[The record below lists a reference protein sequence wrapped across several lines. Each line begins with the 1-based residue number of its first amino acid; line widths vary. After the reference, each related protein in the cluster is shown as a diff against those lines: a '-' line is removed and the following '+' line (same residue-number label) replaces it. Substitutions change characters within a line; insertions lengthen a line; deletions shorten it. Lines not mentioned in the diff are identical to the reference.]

1 MVKHRYFLINFCYVK
16 NNANKFVFLNF
27 IHNHISCVVLLSCW
41 PFETLNANKTLGI
54 MRITWYS
61 ILLRNISYL
70 WYTFK
75 EAYIAASLKLW
86 VNMGLLMRMLS
97 FHRTVLHM
105 PHFIRPLFF
114 LNDVTYL
121 KFTIFY
127 IVFQTQTLK
136 NSTSIMR
143 TALNLLNW
151 VNSKSLFI
159 KSWYTKHFISPTKSR
174 AEIWRARALLWQSL
188 ALGLHVIPVH
198 RAQGTRI
205 SEILF
210 YCLCVY

>member
-1 MVKHRYFLINFCYVK
+1 MIIVTVKHRYFLINFCYVK
-16 NNANKFVFLNF
+16 NNANKFVFLNL
-27 IHNHISCVVLLSCW
+27 IHNHISFVVLLSCW
-41 PFETLNANKTLGI
+41 PFETLNANKTSGI
-54 MRITWYS
+54 MRTTWYS
-61 ILLRNISYL
+61 ILLCNISYL

-75 EAYIAASLKLW
+75 EAYIAASLKLR

-97 FHRTVLHM
+97 FHRCL
-105 PHFIRPLFF
+105 ILLDLFF

-127 IVFQTQTLK
+127 TVFQTQTLK
-136 NSTSIMR
+136 NSTFIMR